1 MKSKHLGS
9 ILAVLLS
16 LPVSLHGQAWSGIV
30 SASRAMDWSH
40 NGATLTNRTTQC
52 GSTIAAYSGSASTIN
67 SALSGCAAGS
77 YVQLGAGTFTL
88 SSSIITT
95 ASNVT
100 LKGMGPTQTFVVF
113 TAVSTNCNG
122 VGGTSV
128 CVWSGDS
135 SSFQYSGGESAKW
148 TAGYSQGT
156 TALTFSSTTNLQ
168 VGSNVILTQNDDASD
183 PGNVYVCQTS
193 GTNGACSQQGGHG
206 VAKVGAAQSQN
217 VTVSS
222 VAGSTVTVTP
232 GIYAPNWTSA
242 KSPTA
247 WWSDKLPISSFGIE
261 NLTFDYSHLGS
272 EENGIEFHLARNCW
286 VKNIRSINNTSSG
299 GATHKHVNIYDSNHI
314 TVRDSYFYGA
324 SPTSE
329 GYGVDS
335 GPGSANNLAENNIFQ
350 HLPTA
355 NISESSCC
363 NVFGYNYA
371 VDNYYNNG
379 APNWQQQ
386 DGFHHGAGD
395 YYILWEGH
403 EGSGFDADAIHGT
416 SFMFTHFRDY
426 LSGHDPVTVA
436 PSAPNGPKNQATFAY
451 FPFAYN
457 RYNNVVGSVLG
468 TSNYHTIYQ
477 TAASGTTDCGTSSTS
492 ASSVFVFGYGDQAGV
507 AFSASCIGAGFTIY
521 NDPLVASTLMRW
533 GNYAACNGDAAC
545 NAVRWQ
551 SSETASGAPT
561 YPGLSNPS
569 QNLPSSFYL
578 SAQPAFWGSMPWPA
592 VGPDVSGGNIPN
604 AGGHAYHNPA
614 ATCYLNVLGGK
625 TDGSSG
631 PLNFDA
637 SKCYSQ
643 AAPMPP
649 SNVNAVAH

>member
-1 MKSKHLGS
+1 MNTSAIAAVANSVRSLTIDAVEGANSGHPGLPMGCAELGALVYGEIMHHWPQDPHWINRDRFVLSAGHGCMLLYSLLHLSGYDLSLDDIKGFRHLGS
-9 ILAVLLS
+9 RTPGHPEWGHTPGVEATGGPLGQGISNAVGMAIAERILA
-16 LPVSLHGQAWSGIV
+16 ARFNT
-30 SASRAMDWSH
+30 SAHTVIDH
-40 NGATLTNRTTQC
+40 T
-52 GSTIAAYSGSASTIN
+52 
-67 SALSGCAAGS
+67 
-77 YVQLGAGTFTL
+77 
-88 SSSIITT
+88 
-95 ASNVT
+95 
-100 LKGMGPTQTFVVF
+100 TFV
-113 TAVSTNCNG
+113 
-122 VGGTSV
+122 
-128 CVWSGDS
+128 
-135 SSFQYSGGESAKW
+135 
-148 TAGYSQGT
+148 
-156 TALTFSSTTNLQ
+156 L
-168 VGSNVILTQNDDASD
+168 ASD
-183 PGNVYVCQTS
+183 GDMMEGVS
-193 GTNGACSQQGGHG
+193 GEACSL
-206 VAKVGAAQSQN
+206 
-217 VTVSS
+217 
-222 VAGSTVTVTP
+222 AG
-232 GIYAPNWTSA
+232 
-242 KSPTA
+242 
-247 WWSDKLPISSFGIE
+247 
-261 NLTFDYSHLGS
+261 HLGL
-272 EENGIEFHLARNCW
+272 GKLIVF
-286 VKNIRSINNTSSG
+286 
-299 GATHKHVNIYDSNHI
+299 YDSNHI

-561 YPGLSNPS
+561 YPGLSIPS